1 MRIIQLVYIAFLIF
15 QLIGCGGQA
24 MIATVVDRDSGEG
37 IPNVSIEVKNNLG
50 KVVAKQQTNG
60 NGVFSVDGLD
70 KHGTYKVSFSKDTII
85 PDEKEYTLDRI
96 PKNEIKALKIQ
107 LGQVAGIK
115 GRIMGA
121 VKPEPTETN
130 PESDKSENNA
140 QDKKDIQTVPVPG
153 AAVYLI
159 VRWLNTERTME
170 PFTASTNP
178 DGFFEIPRIT
188 KDGEYRLTIFERN
201 YIEKSCPLV
210 GFRKLKPGEIW
221 DVGEIVLD
229 PVILVDPGDIDTSQ
243 NPKGDTSGKRA
254 IQDSKGSSTKRQG
267 NSTGTDTSNPPN

>member
-1 MRIIQLVYIAFLIF
+1 MRIMQFVYIAFLIF
-15 QLIGCGGQA
+15 QLIGCGGQT

-37 IPNVSIEVKNNLG
+37 IPNVSVEVKNSLG
-50 KVVAKQQTNG
+50 KVVAKHQTNK

-70 KHGTYKVSFSKDTII
+70 KHETYKVSFSKDTII
-85 PDEKEYTLDRI
+85 PDEKEYSLDRI

-107 LGQVAGIK
+107 LGQVASIK

-121 VKPEPTETN
+121 VKPESTETS

-140 QDKKDIQTVPVPG
+140 QGKKDIQTVPVPG

-159 VRWLNTERTME
+159 ARWLNTERIME

-221 DVGEIVLD
+221 DIGEIMLD
-229 PVILVDPGDIDTSQ
+229 SIDPGDPEGVDTSQ
-243 NPKGDTSGKRA
+243 NPKGDTSGTRA
-254 IQDSKGSSTKRQG
+254 RKEGGSSTPREHTE
-267 NSTGTDTSNPPN
+267 TGTSNPSK